1 VEIKVSLNYRNVFK
15 ENHIGSIWYSRGK
28 FIRHHLSLKI
38 LSNQKRDI
46 RVATTLGKTK
56 LSEVLRREEKKQD
69 GEYIK
74 VILSVS
80 R

>member
-1 VEIKVSLNYRNVFK
+1 
-15 ENHIGSIWYSRGK
+15 
-28 FIRHHLSLKI
+28 LKI
-38 LSNQKRDI
+38 LSNQKRVI
-46 RVATTLGKTK
+46 RVATSLGKTK